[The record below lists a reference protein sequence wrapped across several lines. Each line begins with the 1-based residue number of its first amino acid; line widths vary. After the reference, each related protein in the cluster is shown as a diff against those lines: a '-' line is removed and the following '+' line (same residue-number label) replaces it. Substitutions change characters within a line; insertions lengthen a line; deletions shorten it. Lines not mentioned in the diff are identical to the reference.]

1 MTPRWLT
8 SCVVGVVATTAA
20 LSVAWWATCSFYVGP
35 QLFQLYRQ
43 TDGKLP
49 AVEPEACKDADARAV
64 QVLTSLLA
72 TMLGLMSSPPS
83 GGNPNP

>member
-8 SCVVGVVATTAA
+8 SCVVGVVATTAV

-43 TDGKLP
+43 TNGKLP
-49 AVEPEACKDADARAV
+49 AVEPDACKDADARAV
-64 QVLTSLLA
+64 QVLTGLLA
-72 TMLGLMSSPPS
+72 TLMGLMSNPPGKS
-83 GGNPNP
+83 GP